1 MREELK
7 EVLDKG
13 GFGRVFLADLSRCL
27 LASSTAFLFLNLHL
41 MGLTLCQKI
50 LFLAR
55 FLTDFMELN
64 QSTQHYLLA
73 IVEKWKEVQDKVGFG
88 RVLLADLPKAFACL
102 KHVLLILKLASYRF
116 ATQSLNFVFKEMSQ
130 INNAYS
136 NYLISQAQVSILGGH
151 LLFNIYIFDVF
162 LEEYE
167 CDSTPVLYT

>member
-1 MREELK
+1 MLLLVMREELK

-64 QSTQHYLLA
+64 
-73 IVEKWKEVQDKVGFG
+73 
-88 RVLLADLPKAFACL
+88 
-102 KHVLLILKLASYRF
+102 
-116 ATQSLNFVFKEMSQ
+116 
-130 INNAYS
+130 
-136 NYLISQAQVSILGGH
+136 
-151 LLFNIYIFDVF
+151 
-162 LEEYE
+162 
-167 CDSTPVLYT
+167 